1 MAPPVP
7 VTPRKLNSDE
17 RAVLEKVL
25 SARFPGADGLKAQL
39 DACEV
44 VAQWAEDSV
53 SVDIQPTPAAVPAA
67 DAVNGPAPAVAV
79 VQGLPGDDLLLE
91 GEILVWVAGGYLS
104 GIEYAWFGDAMP
116 TRLPSADRI
125 TIEVE

>member
-1 MAPPVP
+1 MFTCASI
-7 VTPRKLNSDE
+7 R
-17 RAVLEKVL
+17 
-25 SARFPGADGLKAQL
+25 
-39 DACEV
+39 
-44 VAQWAEDSV
+44 
-53 SVDIQPTPAAVPAA
+53 AAVAPWP
-67 DAVNGPAPAVAV
+67 GP
-79 VQGLPGDDLLLE
+79 GRLPGGDLLLE